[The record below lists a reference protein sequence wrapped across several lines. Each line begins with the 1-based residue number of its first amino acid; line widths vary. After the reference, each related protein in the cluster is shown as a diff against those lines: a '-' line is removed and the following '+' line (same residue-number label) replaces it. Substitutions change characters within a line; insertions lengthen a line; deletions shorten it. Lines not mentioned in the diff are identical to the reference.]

1 MSLVRSIAFF
11 RSTVAGIELRTAA
24 SRCAVFSAILLIF
37 AALVFTSSGNAQIG
51 GTGSLQGTVTDPSGA
66 VIANAVVTATNT
78 ATNAVSTQKTSD
90 AGFYSIAALRAG
102 TYTVEVSG
110 AGFQRLSQQNVVI
123 DALAVAT
130 VNLALT
136 IGSNSDTV
144 TVTEAPPQI
153 ETSNATLGQVMR
165 NELYTS
171 LPLAMNAGPRDPTAF
186 VALVPGVQ
194 ALSSQAAGSSFAS
207 FNGGQPYM
215 NEVYIEGI
223 PMTNAA
229 AQGETRNLAYSVSV
243 EAIDQFQVETN
254 NSPAMYQ
261 GQGIE
266 NYTIKSGANT
276 FHGAA
281 YEYFRNTV
289 LDARGYFPTFRQPE
303 KQNQFGGR
311 IGGFILRDKLFFFGN
326 YDGYRYRSTSNPTQ
340 QSVPNTDF
348 LNGNFSALLNIVDPA
363 TGRPAPQIIYDP
375 LTTVCNPA
383 CSRSPFPG
391 NIIPASRI
399 SAVSRSLASYLP
411 KVDPSAGF
419 GNNYTAIVPVGLNT
433 NSTTER
439 LDYNYSQRQR
449 LCGLLAG
456 QLCHL
461 SVRGNLERNQRHPA
475 PLCRNP
481 RGDRE
486 AFDDSAS
493 SPLYAHSEPPQ
504 PVRLLLRS
512 ACYPHHERHLRRP
525 VPDKSRA
532 GRTAC
537 GSSEQRLP
545 HHQLSDEPQLSS
557 ILGGNQLAGFR

>member
-51 GTGSLQGTVTDPSGA
+51 GTDSLQGTVTDPSGA

-348 LNGNFSALLNIVDPA
+348 LNGNFSAL
-363 TGRPAPQIIYDP
+363 RPADRHH
-375 LTTVCNPA
+375 
-383 CSRSPFPG
+383 RS
-391 NIIPASRI
+391 
-399 SAVSRSLASYLP
+399 
-411 KVDPSAGF
+411 
-419 GNNYTAIVPVGLNT
+419 
-433 NSTTER
+433 STT
-439 LDYNYSQRQR
+439 L
-449 LCGLLAG
+449 
-456 QLCHL
+456 
-461 SVRGNLERNQRHPA
+461 
-475 PLCRNP
+475 
-481 RGDRE
+481 
-486 AFDDSAS
+486 
-493 SPLYAHSEPPQ
+493 
-504 PVRLLLRS
+504 
-512 ACYPHHERHLRRP
+512 
-525 VPDKSRA
+525 
-532 GRTAC
+532 
-537 GSSEQRLP
+537 
-545 HHQLSDEPQLSS
+545 
-557 ILGGNQLAGFR
+557 